1 VRTAHGDGR
10 IVRPPAFLKVSPA
23 EIGRVGPLGACI
35 LALVRYVTALPGESN
50 GRRIIDG
57 EMWWC
62 ASHDDIGRALGAGVP
77 RRTVSATV
85 RKLQGM
91 GDLSAISRQAF
102 YGDRAQ
108 AYRASD
114 VPLVRSDQGS
124 DVPLADT
131 AHRSADSAEHVGVD
145 RPSSSADVAD
155 LPLREEHEEEGEK
168 AELAACGPLDAEP
181 VPDDGNDPP
190 PPDSSDEKPQLLDVE
205 EVEPASRELV
215 TQCIDGIDAIVGE
228 VVDDP
233 EPEPQPYCD
242 RHMPR
247 GTDNSC
253 GACGRRR
260 RIREAWAQRQNALFM
275 ERILA
280 KAAEPAR
287 PEPAPWQPAPKPEPP
302 AWIPGLHGPRCR
314 RHGHLEFAPA
324 DCAGCRGA
332 AVAARESA

>member
-1 VRTAHGDGR
+1 M
-10 IVRPPAFLKVSPA
+10 RPPAFLKVSPA

-62 ASHDDIGRALGAGVP
+62 ASHDDIGQALGAGVP

-91 GDLSAISRQAF
+91 GDLSAVSRQDF

-114 VPLVRSDQGS
+114 VPLARSDQGC
-124 DVPLADT
+124 DVPLADI
-131 AHRSADSAEHVGVD
+131 AHRSADSAEHLGGN
-145 RPSSSADVAD
+145 RRSSSADFAG
-155 LPLREEHEEEGEK
+155 LPLPEELGEEGETG
-168 AELAACGPLDAEP
+168 ELAACKSLNAEP
-181 VPDDGNDPP
+181 VPNDGNDPP
-190 PPDSSDEKPQLLDVE
+190 PPDSSDKKPQLVDVE

-215 TQCIDGIDAIVGE
+215 TQRIDGIDGIDAIVGE
-228 VVDDP
+228 VADDP

-260 RIREAWAQRQNALFM
+260 RIREVWAQRQNALSL

-287 PEPAPWQPAPKPEPP
+287 PERAPWHPVPKPEPP
-302 AWIPGLHGPRCR
+302 SWIPGLHGPRCR
-314 RHGHLEFAPA
+314 RHGHLQFAPA

-332 AVAARESA
+332 AVAAGESA